1 MDFLKQQGIKA
12 FNSGITL
19 FPDWA
24 AYVIGQCR
32 ENGYDQKKALPTL
45 KQLYAQI
52 LANPAVYG
60 VPSSFIQRES
70 TLADVRRF
78 NLDEL
83 PQVDTGFYLEMLN
96 LLLTA
101 CFDKCLP
108 QRLTIQQAQEYLLY
122 NLDAEF
128 HTEIYGC
135 IKSLYTALK
144 YHPGA
149 QRFFVSSIQK
159 VDVFN
164 PYAPHHF
171 TDEDKRIL
179 LWVGSLLG
187 RIQHLEAYESLGD
200 GFIDYCKLFRAQV
213 SYLLDGSLESEAGFR
228 LSVTDKNGHENYYLS
243 VTLNPGG
250 FEFNLY
256 ADGSN
261 NCNERYSES
270 VLYWYVN
277 EDGIENDDSAK
288 QVLLEEYEY
297 WFINMQP
304 GIKIEASIFIGDM
317 DEFEVSTIVKKPN
330 FPKSDYSQTDW

>member
-1 MDFLKQQGIKA
+1 MDHLVEYGVQGFRSA
-12 FNSGITL
+12 ITL

-24 AYVIGQCR
+24 AYVIAQCR
-32 ENGYDQKKALPTL
+32 ENGDDQQAALPRL

-52 LANPAVYG
+52 LANPEVYG
-60 VPSSFIQRES
+60 VPSSVIQRES

-78 NLDEL
+78 NLNEL
-83 PQVDTGFYLEMLN
+83 PQVDTGLYQEMLN
-96 LLLTA
+96 VLLTA

-108 QRLTIQQAQEYLLY
+108 QRLTILQAQEYLLY

-128 HTEIYGC
+128 HTEINGC

-149 QRFFVSSIQK
+149 KRFFVSSIHE

-179 LWVGSLLG
+179 LWVQSLLG
-187 RIQHLEAYESLGD
+187 SIQHLDAYESLGD
-200 GFIDYCKLFRAQV
+200 GFINNCKLFTAHV
-213 SYLLDGSLESEAGFR
+213 SYLLDGSLETEAGFR
-228 LSVTDKNGHENYYLS
+228 LTVTDKNGHNNYCLS
-243 VTLNPGG
+243 VTLNPGS

-256 ADGSN
+256 ADGID

-270 VLYWYVN
+270 VLYWYAN
-277 EDGIENDDSAK
+277 EDGLENDDSAK
-288 QVLLEEYEY
+288 QVALEEYEY

-304 GIKIEASIFIGDM
+304 GIKIEASILIGDM
-317 DEFEVSTIVKKPN
+317 EAFEVSTCVKQLNIPL
-330 FPKSDYSQTDW
+330 SDYSQKDW